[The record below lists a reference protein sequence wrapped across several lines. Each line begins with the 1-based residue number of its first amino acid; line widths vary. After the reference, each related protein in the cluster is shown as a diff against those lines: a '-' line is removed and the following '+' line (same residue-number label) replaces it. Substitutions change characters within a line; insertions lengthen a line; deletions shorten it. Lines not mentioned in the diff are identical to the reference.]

1 MIVDF
6 QAREFLKVSDK
17 SQNFSKPEPPI
28 AFALPLLFCPLLIL
42 AWVYGGII
50 LILAPVFGYVIIS
63 IIDFIIGENKKNQID
78 VSNDT
83 SSYKLILFAWPLIQ
97 FFLLFG
103 SLVSICWFNH
113 LTTFEA
119 ICLMLVQ
126 GMITGAV
133 GITFAHELM
142 HQKTKLERFF
152 SDILMAMAFYGHFRT
167 EHVFVHHRY
176 VGTKKD
182 AVTARFNE
190 SFYTFFLRVIPQ
202 CLISA
207 WSVEAQKLASKN
219 KSILNISNP
228 FYIYAALACFFVFL
242 SFIVGGAWGIALFFI
257 QALVAVLHLEV
268 VNYIEHYGLSRKK
281 ISDNKY
287 EPTKPHHSWNANHAA
302 SNLLLINL
310 QKHSDHH
317 SRPSQTYPTLSAH
330 DADSAPQLPF
340 GYPIMVVFSLVPF
353 IWRKVMNPKVIKWRA
368 QFYPEVS
375 EWKGLS

>member
-1 MIVDF
+1 MSE
-6 QAREFLKVSDK
+6 A
-17 SQNFSKPEPPI
+17 SQNFSNPEPPL
-28 AFALPLLFCPLLIL
+28 AFALPLLFCPLLIM
-42 AWVYGGII
+42 AWIYGGVV
-50 LILAPVFGYVIIS
+50 LLLAPAFGYVIIS
-63 IIDFIIGENKKNQID
+63 IVDFIIGENRKNQID
-78 VSNDT
+78 VASDT
-83 SSYKLILFAWPLIQ
+83 GKYKLILFAWPFIQ

-103 SLVSICWFNH
+103 SIISICWFNH
-113 LTTFEA
+113 LTALEA
-119 ICLMLVQ
+119 VILMLVQ

-142 HQKTKLERFF
+142 HQKTKLERFMA
-152 SDILMAMAFYGHFRT
+152 DVLMAMAIYGHFRT

-190 SFYTFFLRVIPQ
+190 SFYTFFIRVIPQ

-207 WSVEAQKLASKN
+207 WSVEAQKLAKKN
-219 KSILNISNP
+219 KSTYNLANP
-228 FYIYAALACFFVFL
+228 FYTYTALSSLCLLL
-242 SFIVGGAWGIALFFI
+242 SFIIGGRWGIALFLI
-257 QALVAVLHLEV
+257 QALVAILHLEV

-281 ISDNKY
+281 ISENKY

-317 SRPSQTYPTLSAH
+317 ARPSKTYPTLSAY
-330 DADSAPQLPF
+330 DEESAPQLPF
-340 GYPIMVVFSLVPF
+340 GYPVMVVCSLIPF
-353 IWRKVMNPKVIKWRA
+353 LWRRVMNPKVIKWRK
-368 QFYPEVS
+368 QFYPEVK